1 MIPNRIKMI
10 PPNYSAYFSHKLP
23 SFFPNNTQTKE
34 RIKVVI
40 PMVVIATN
48 RLTFKKAKLTP
59 TANAS
64 MLVAM
69 AKRRMSLNGME

>member
-1 MIPNRIKMI
+1 MIPNRIKMM
-10 PPNYSAYFSHKLP
+10 PPKYSAYFSHKLP

-48 RLTFKKAKLTP
+48 KLTFKKAKLTP
-59 TANAS
+59 MANAS

-69 AKRRMSLNGME
+69 AKRRMSLNEME